1 MSQTMDFRS
10 DNVASVAPE
19 IMAAL
24 ERVNHGTVASYGGDA
39 ISQRLDGL
47 FSALFEKSVRVFPV
61 STGSVAN
68 ALALSVMTPPYGAI
82 YAHSLSHVNGE
93 ECGAPEFFSGGA
105 RVVGLEGEG
114 GKIAPAM
121 LERALASSGKG
132 FVHCAQPAALT
143 LTQSTEWGR
152 VYSLAEVAALSA
164 IARRAGLGVH
174 MDGARFA
181 NAVAGLGCTP
191 ADITWRAGIDALS
204 FGATKNGALAVEAIV
219 LFRTELADDLA
230 FRHKRAGQLASKMR
244 FFSAQLEAYVADD
257 LWLKLARHANRLAKR
272 LGEGLARLDGATLV
286 APVEANEVFVDLPRS
301 MVDGL
306 RTEGALFFGWP
317 EPWVD
322 SPTIRLVT
330 RHDMAEAE
338 VDRLLEVAAR
348 LATQVRRS
356 A

>member
-1 MSQTMDFRS
+1 MDFRS
-10 DNVASVAPE
+10 DNIATVAPE
-19 IMAAL
+19 IMAAI
-24 ERVNHGTVASYGGDA
+24 ERANRGTVGSYGGDA
-39 ISQRLDGL
+39 ISQRLDEL
-47 FSALFEKSVRVFPV
+47 FGTLFEKAVRVFPV

-68 ALALSVMTPPYGAI
+68 ALALSVMTPPYGAV
-82 YAHSLSHVNGE
+82 YAHQLSHVNGE

-114 GKIAPAM
+114 GKIAPAA
-121 LERALASSGKG
+121 LEHALAASGKG

-152 VYSLAEVAALSA
+152 VYTPAEVAALSA
-164 IARRAGLGVH
+164 VARKAGLAVH

-181 NAVAGLGCTP
+181 NAVASLGCSP
-191 ADITWRAGIDALS
+191 AEITWRAGVDAIS

-230 FRHKRAGQLASKMR
+230 FRHKRAGQLMSKMR
-244 FFSAQLEAYVADD
+244 FFSAQLEAYIADD
-257 LWLKLARHANRLAKR
+257 LWLRLARHANRLAKR
-272 LGEGLARLDGATLV
+272 LGDGLAALPGATLV

-301 MVDGL
+301 VLDGL
-306 RTEGALFFGWP
+306 KAEGAQFFGWP

-330 RHDMAEAE
+330 RHDMAADE
-338 VDRLLEVAAR
+338 VDRLVEVAGR
-348 LATQVRRS
+348 LAARVRRT